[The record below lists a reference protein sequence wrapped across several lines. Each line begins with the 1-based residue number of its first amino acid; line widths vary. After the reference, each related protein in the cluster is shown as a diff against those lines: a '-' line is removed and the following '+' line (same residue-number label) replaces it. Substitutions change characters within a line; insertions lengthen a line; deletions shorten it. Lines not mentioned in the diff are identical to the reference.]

1 MPSTRTS
8 PMKFTSS
15 ARRPI
20 ALFLSLI
27 FFASAGGVPPAMG
40 ESTAEPC
47 ILLKVSVASIP
58 QDVAKTELG
67 AVQLILEKELR
78 VRWLPPGPP
87 GGGVT
92 VSADAFPVA
101 DGKALE
107 RIAAKLAEAARL
119 MDRMETKEAAEQLAD
134 AEILARSF
142 RFGETTRP
150 YLAEVFLRRGLLS
163 LWEGNAGKA
172 EEMLARSRVLRPEFD
187 PDPAIFSPLF
197 LEAWSRSGKRVPPQ
211 AELLVT
217 SLPSGAR
224 IVLDGKEAGRTP
236 GRVPVAAWGPV
247 SIAVFAEGYQP
258 GERTGQWL
266 PGDSEAL
273 EFSLVPDGN
282 AVLAELLASS
292 PDGKEAGPLLSRMMA
307 ESGARRVALLLLEEG
322 RGGLVLRVLSLA
334 QGEEVP
340 KTLGTV
346 AWGEGD
352 QGYVP
357 VAASAMELL
366 AGAGWPVRGE
376 SDTAGSSWYRKWWI
390 WTLLG
395 VAVAGVAVTGS
406 GGGGGGG
413 TSSGST
419 GTIGVDF

>member
-1 MPSTRTS
+1 
-8 PMKFTSS
+8 MKFTSS

-27 FFASAGGVPPAMG
+27 FWVSAGGVRPAMG
-40 ESTAEPC
+40 ESDAEPC

-58 QDVAKTELG
+58 KDVAKTELG
-67 AVQLILEKELR
+67 GVQAILENELR
-78 VRWLPPGPP
+78 VRWVLPGPT
-87 GGGVT
+87 GAGVT
-92 VSADAFPVA
+92 VSADEFPVA

-107 RIAAKLAEAARL
+107 RIATKLAEAARL
-119 MDRMETKEAAEQLAD
+119 MDRMETKEAAERLAD
-134 AEILARSF
+134 AEGLARSF

-172 EEMLARSRVLRPEFD
+172 EEMLARSRVLRPGFE

-197 LEAWSRSGKRVPPQ
+197 LESWSRSGKRVPPQ

-236 GRVPVAAWGPV
+236 CRVPVTAWGPV
-247 SIAVFAEGYQP
+247 SIEVIAEGYQP
-258 GERTGQWL
+258 GMRTGQWL
-266 PGDSEAL
+266 PGDSETL
-273 EFSLVPDGN
+273 EFSLVPDRN

-307 ESGARRVALLLLEEG
+307 ESGARRVALLLLEEK

-340 KTLGTV
+340 KTLGAV

-352 QGYVP
+352 QGYAP
-357 VAASAMELL
+357 VAASATELL
-366 AGAGWPVRGE
+366 AGAGWPVRRE
-376 SDTAGSSWYRKWWI
+376 SDTAGSSWYGKWWI
-390 WTLLG
+390 WAALG
-395 VAVAGVAVTGS
+395 VAVIGIAASGS

>member
-15 ARRPI
+15 ARKPI
-20 ALFLSLI
+20 ALFLSLLFI
-27 FFASAGGVPPAMG
+27 ASTGGVPPARG

-58 QDVAKTELG
+58 RDVAKAELG
-67 AVQLILEKELR
+67 AVQAVLEQELR
-78 VRWLPPGPP
+78 VRWVTPGRPV
-87 GGGVT
+87 GGAT
-92 VSADAFPVA
+92 ASAEAFPVA

-107 RIAAKLAEAARL
+107 GIAAKLAEAARL
-119 MDRMETKEAAEQLAD
+119 MDRMETKEAAERLAD
-134 AEILARSF
+134 AEDLARSF
-142 RFGETTRP
+142 RFGEATRP
-150 YLAEVFLRRGLLS
+150 YLAEIFLRRGLLS
-163 LWEGNAGKA
+163 LWEGNAEKT

-247 SIAVFAEGYQP
+247 SIAVIAEGYLP

-273 EFSLVPDGN
+273 EFSLVPDRN
-282 AVLAELLASS
+282 AVLTELLASS

-307 ESGARRVALLLLEEG
+307 ESGAERVALLMLEEG
-322 RGGLVLRVLSLA
+322 TGGLVLRLFSLA

-346 AWGEGD
+346 PWGEGD
-352 QGYVP
+352 RGYAP
-357 VAASAMELL
+357 VAASAAELL
-366 AGAGWPVRGE
+366 AGAGWPVRKG
-376 SDTAGSSWYRKWWI
+376 SDMAGPSWYRKWYI
-390 WTLLG
+390 WTLLVV
-395 VAVAGVAVTGS
+395 VAAGVVAA
-406 GGGGGGG
+406 GGGGGGA
-413 TSSGST
+413 SSGSG

>member
-1 MPSTRTS
+1 M
-8 PMKFTSS
+8 
-15 ARRPI
+15 
-20 ALFLSLI
+20 
-27 FFASAGGVPPAMG
+27 
-40 ESTAEPC
+40 PC

-58 QDVAKTELG
+58 ADVAKRELG
-67 AVQLILEKELR
+67 AVQAVLENELH
-78 VRWLPPGPP
+78 VRWVPPGPP
-87 GGGVT
+87 GEGVT

-107 RIAAKLAEAARL
+107 RIAATLVEAARL
-119 MDRMETKEAAEQLAD
+119 MNRMETKEAAERLAD
-134 AEILARSF
+134 AEDLARSF

-163 LWEGNAGKA
+163 LWEGNAEKA

-187 PDPAIFSPLF
+187 PDPAIFSPPF
-197 LEAWSRSGKRVPPQ
+197 LESWRRSGKRVPPQ

-247 SIAVFAEGYQP
+247 SVVVIADGYQP
-258 GERTGQWL
+258 GEHTGQWF

-273 EFSLVPDGN
+273 EFSLVPDRN

-292 PDGKEAGPLLSRMMA
+292 PDGKETGPLLSRMMA

-322 RGGLVLRVLSLA
+322 KAGLVLRVLSMA

-352 QGYVP
+352 QGYAS
-357 VAASAMELL
+357 VAASATELL
-366 AGAGWPVRGE
+366 SGTGWPVRRE
-376 SDTAGSSWYRKWWI
+376 SEMAKASWYRKWW
-390 WTLLG
+390 LG
-395 VAVAGVAVTGS
+395 QGIAIPGI
-406 GGGGGGG
+406 
-413 TSSGST
+413 SSG
-419 GTIGVDF
+419 